1 MSQFVGTWKLDR
13 STYQNF
19 DAFWKETGI
28 YKTVLIFHLYN
39 SCFILCITVILELH
53 FDSIKACTGKVYIQY
68 TYIVGKYIIYLYV
81 FKL

>member
-1 MSQFVGTWKLDR
+1 MSQIVGTWKLDR

-39 SCFILCITVILELH
+39 SCFNLCITVIN
-53 FDSIKACTGKVYIQY
+53 S
-68 TYIVGKYIIYLYV
+68 
-81 FKL
+81 

>member
-1 MSQFVGTWKLDR
+1 MSQIVGTWKLDR

-39 SCFILCITVILELH
+39 SCFIYNLAVV
-53 FDSIKACTGKVYIQY
+53 FFYIA
-68 TYIVGKYIIYLYV
+68 G
-81 FKL
+81 